1 MIEKLSKQARADA
14 LKGLPAWRTT
24 PERDAIVRHVQFPDF
39 AAAFAFMT
47 KLALYAEKV
56 NHHPEGANIF
66 NQVTVILTT
75 HDCQGVSAQD
85 IDFAQYMDS
94 LLDAQT

>member
-14 LKGLPAWRTT
+14 LKSLPAWRVM
-24 PERDAIVRHVQFPDF
+24 PERDAIERHVQFPDF

-56 NHHPEGANIF
+56 NHHPEWANIF

-75 HDCQGVSAQD
+75 HDCRGLSKLD
-85 IDFAQYMDS
+85 IDFAQYVDRV
-94 LLDAQT
+94 LDDTS

>member
-14 LKGLPAWRTT
+14 LKSLPAWRLMS
-24 PERDAIVRHVQFPDF
+24 ERDAIVRHVQFPDF

-56 NHHPEGANIF
+56 NHHPEWANIF

-75 HDCQGVSAQD
+75 HDCRGLSKLD
-85 IDFAQYMDS
+85 IDFAQYVDRV
-94 LLDAQT
+94 LDDTS